1 MKTMNR
7 RKIMKNKLMMKWM
20 AIAVAA
26 LAGLPCLAADKPDA
40 AKAGGGRADVAQE
53 VLALTGS
60 RTKIVW
66 ARRVAKRCPTR
77 IQQPG

>member
-1 MKTMNR
+1 
-7 RKIMKNKLMMKWM
+7 MKNKLIIWW
-20 AIAVAA
+20 IAAAA
-26 LAGLPCLAADKPDA
+26 LAALPCRAAENQA
-40 AKAGGGRADVAQE
+40 AVKAGEGRADVAQE